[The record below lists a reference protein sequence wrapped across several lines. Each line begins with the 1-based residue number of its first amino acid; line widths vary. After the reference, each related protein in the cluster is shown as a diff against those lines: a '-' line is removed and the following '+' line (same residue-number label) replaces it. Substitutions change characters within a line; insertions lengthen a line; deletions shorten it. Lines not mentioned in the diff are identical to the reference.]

1 MKPRLSSTV
10 HILFGVILFYGGI
23 TLQNTDTKKGNES
36 TYEDAVKLYK
46 ELTMILN
53 MDSPISINTEKNY
66 YYVKKNINKN
76 QYEEERISNFII
88 EPLYISEDSNGTI
101 KYILKFISN
110 SNSKVIEVDGETLA
124 INNSFKK
131 FCMNHGM
138 FNWKGKQHH
147 LDTLVDFILAY
158 VSDYVTIV
166 PFTGWY
172 PAEKTWFFP
181 THAYFN
187 GNVYYPNK
195 DGIFEINKKYFKLET
210 DNDDDYIIHP
220 HIETELSEEGIVKF
234 FSDLKKLY
242 HNYFYLAFGYVASS
256 FHVDT
261 IAEKTDFFPFLYIHG
276 KHSQGKSAMMK
287 IFSKFSGMKVSL
299 ASPPSLDG
307 LRKGISKRANVPFV
321 IDEAEDKDD
330 RLRGRDFFKYY
341 SDALKVI
348 YMRQTLVRGHKDEN
362 NVIRYPIRGTL
373 FLGGEVLTSVASIIQ
388 RSVLIDSSKIVK
400 DEEVFNQV
408 RESEIPFWVGQ
419 YLMRTVDEWQS
430 DVLALYDE
438 ITKYF
443 IKQGWT
449 NIDIRVRCNYAIFLA
464 GAFAAL
470 KQLNNYFGK
479 NLFLF
484 DKEELKSIYLF
495 VYEEMK
501 ETQRMTEGDHPSIK
515 FLTKIGLLAKN
526 NVLLK
531 NVDYKYAKQKDG
543 NVYLYLAPT
552 NIMDAYKSHE
562 KYPFYSTSNK
572 AVKDIQNQ
580 SYFLGT
586 RKVRIGKNQPTAWVI
601 QLTDPR
607 KPELIKEGIIHPD
620 LPDTMIYFYQ

>member
-1 MKPRLSSTV
+1 
-10 HILFGVILFYGGI
+10 
-23 TLQNTDTKKGNES
+23 
-36 TYEDAVKLYK
+36 
-46 ELTMILN
+46 
-53 MDSPISINTEKNY
+53 
-66 YYVKKNINKN
+66 
-76 QYEEERISNFII
+76 
-88 EPLYISEDSNGTI
+88 
-101 KYILKFISN
+101 
-110 SNSKVIEVDGETLA
+110 
-124 INNSFKK
+124 
-131 FCMNHGM
+131 
-138 FNWKGKQHH
+138 
-147 LDTLVDFILAY
+147 
-158 VSDYVTIV
+158 
-166 PFTGWY
+166 
-172 PAEKTWFFP
+172 
-181 THAYFN
+181 
-187 GNVYYPNK
+187 
-195 DGIFEINKKYFKLET
+195 
-210 DNDDDYIIHP
+210 
-220 HIETELSEEGIVKF
+220 
-234 FSDLKKLY
+234 
-242 HNYFYLAFGYVASS
+242 
-256 FHVDT
+256 
-261 IAEKTDFFPFLYIHG
+261 
-276 KHSQGKSAMMK
+276 
-287 IFSKFSGMKVSL
+287 
-299 ASPPSLDG
+299 
-307 LRKGISKRANVPFV
+307 
-321 IDEAEDKDD
+321 
-330 RLRGRDFFKYY
+330 
-341 SDALKVI
+341 
-348 YMRQTLVRGHKDEN
+348 MRQTLVRGHKDEN

-388 RSVLIDSSKIVK
+388 RSILIDSSKIVK

-408 RESEIPFWVGQ
+408 RESEIPFCVGQ

-515 FLTKIGLLAKN
+515 FLTKIGLLTKN

-531 NVDYKYAKQKDG
+531 NVDYKCVKQKDG